1 MSMPFESAVRGTKEI
16 VSESAES
23 QSATEQIESR
33 PEQAR
38 FFDEHAPRAKRFA
51 MSLLRRWADAEEVT
65 QEAFFKLIKNGVIE
79 KVDTE
84 SAARAILFTT
94 VRNLS
99 IDVLRQRG
107 RRKFEPYDDHIV
119 VTKKS
124 DLAETGLERLEAGV
138 ASAMQQLPEEWAE
151 ALQLKV
157 SGGLSYEEI
166 GNILNATSGQV
177 RMWIFRG
184 RKRLHT
190 ELKKAGLLE
199 DEQ

>member
-1 MSMPFESAVRGTKEI
+1 
-16 VSESAES
+16 
-23 QSATEQIESR
+23 
-33 PEQAR
+33 
-38 FFDEHAPRAKRFA
+38 

-65 QEAFFKLIKNGVIE
+65 QEAFCKLIQNGAIS
-79 KVDTE
+79 KVDSE

-99 IDVLRQRG
+99 VDVLRKRG
-107 RRKFEPYDDHIV
+107 RRKFKPFDEQIIT
-119 VTKKS
+119 TKKS
-124 DLAETGLERLEAGV
+124 AHSETGLEQLDAGV
-138 ASAMQQLPEEWAE
+138 SSAMQQLPEEWAE
-151 ALQLKV
+151 ALRLKV

-166 GNILNATSGQV
+166 GNVLSATSGQV

-190 ELKKAGLLE
+190 ELTKAGLLE

>member
-1 MSMPFESAVRGTKEI
+1 MGQRGTKEI
-16 VSESAES
+16 VSESAEP
-23 QSATEQIESR
+23 QTVTDQMESC
-33 PEQAR
+33 PVLAR
-38 FFDEHAPRAKRFA
+38 FFDEHAPQAKRYA

-65 QEAFFKLIKNGVIE
+65 QEAFFKLIKNGVIS

-99 IDVLRQRG
+99 VDVLRKRG
-107 RRKFEPYDDHIV
+107 RRKFEPFDDQLV
-119 VTKKS
+119 ATKDS
-124 DLAETGLERLEAGV
+124 TLVNSRLEQLEV
-138 ASAMQQLPEEWAE
+138 SVDSAMQELPEEWAA

-166 GNILNATSGQV
+166 GNVLNATSGQV

-184 RKRLHT
+184 RKRLHAD
-190 ELKKAGLLE
+190 LKKAGLLE
-199 DEQ
+199 GEQ